1 MAGQGKDVRRYIVEA
16 DPADKRSLLG
26 VMRLLRR
33 AKNAH
38 ALVIKIEVEAPAD
51 GGIYIWARWYPLKI
65 EEIEDSRSH

>member
-16 DPADKRSLLG
+16 DPSDRRSILG

-33 AKNAH
+33 AKNVH

-51 GGIYIWARWYPLKI
+51 RGIYIWARWYPLEIK
-65 EEIEDSRSH
+65 EEDTPD